1 MSRGELPPASPRRL
15 LRVPVSVKQEHP
27 PRLRIQTPMRAFLI
41 SALLGLV
48 IGLGWG
54 QTESKPAKPPA
65 ETQTTAQPRETTL
78 QFTREGERWWWIEDS
93 KGNPLNA
100 PQKTNDASVTL
111 KIPPNAETLWIYESK
126 TGNMARLK
134 ASELSEKTELKSDRW
149 THVARVQVNVR
160 AQDKPVASAFV
171 TLKDSTGA
179 EQKRVLEPSA
189 EGILIFERVPL
200 GKLEITAQYG
210 DEGKATQETT
220 LKAERELRVP
230 VIELTLSGTVA
241 TLEPKAVTEA
251 HSEETPTG
259 SRVGAIVM
267 FIIALGLAVGVIYFL
282 IRLATQKPQQLG
294 DAMSKLGVELPQAPT
309 SSASAS
315 TAASAAPPQPDL
327 PSLETAGVPPMAT
340 PPPTMTITVGPATR
354 LVAIQG
360 PYAGQTFEIT
370 ADLMT
375 VGREAVHPIALVN
388 DMGISRTHAQI
399 VRQGDQVLI
408 EDLGSTNGT
417 YVNGVRISAPT
428 PIKPGDTVQ
437 LGASLFRVE

>member
-1 MSRGELPPASPRRL
+1 
-15 LRVPVSVKQEHP
+15 
-27 PRLRIQTPMRAFLI
+27 MRA
-41 SALLGLV
+41 LLTVTLTGLV
-48 IGLGWG
+48 AALGWG
-54 QTESKPAKPPA
+54 QTETKPSKPPA

-78 QFTREGERWWWIEDS
+78 SFVQEGERWWWTEDG

-100 PQKTNDASVTL
+100 PQKTNDASVTIKL
-111 KIPPNAETLWIYESK
+111 PANAETLWIYESK
-126 TGNMARLK
+126 TGNLARLK
-134 ASELSEKTELKSDRW
+134 VSELKEKTELKSDRW

-160 AQDKPVASAFV
+160 AQDKPVASALV

-210 DEGKATQETT
+210 EEGKTTQEMT

-230 VIELTLSGTVA
+230 VIELALSGTVA
-241 TLEPKAVTEA
+241 TLEPKAVAADTP
-251 HSEETPTG
+251 SEETPTV

-267 FIIALGLAVGVIYFL
+267 FVIALALAVGVIYFL

-294 DAMSKLGVELPQAPT
+294 EAMSKLGVELPQVSPSGT
-309 SSASAS
+309 GAS
-315 TAASAAPPQPDL
+315 TAAPTASSQLDL
-327 PSLETAGVPPMAT
+327 PPLESAGVPPTLA
-340 PPPTMTITVGPATR
+340 PPPTMTIAAGPATR
-354 LVAIQG
+354 IVAIQG
-360 PYAGQTFEIT
+360 PHAGQTFEIT

-375 VGREAVHPIALVN
+375 IGREAVHPIALVN
-388 DMGISRTHAQI
+388 DMGISRSHAQI

-437 LGASLFRVE
+437 LGASLFRIE